1 VRPEIANAQWPDDKV
16 IIVTKWIDDLK
27 PSFIPPEFRGEDKT
41 LFPSSVLGQKSK
53 DTVCELLQWSDLI
66 IFDYLPAI
74 EHWLFLDALTAT
86 GHSLN
91 LEVVMTKV
99 EHLVFSTIYLNNM
112 SKFLLAFGLY

>member
-53 DTVCELLQWSDLI
+53 DTVCELLQWSERRFKI
-66 IFDYLPAI
+66 IYPFCHDDHFIVRPLSIGYFWT
-74 EHWLFLDALTAT
+74 H
-86 GHSLN
+86 
-91 LEVVMTKV
+91 
-99 EHLVFSTIYLNNM
+99 
-112 SKFLLAFGLY
+112 